1 MPRLT
6 RMLGRCA
13 PDRPWSLVN
22 ARGWQRVWGRGAHL
36 TPRPGAHSWCRG
48 EICQWPSRAA
58 AAVAQTASG
67 RPRRRVP
74 TRVLGPSE
82 ASRYRASVC
91 SVWLPPLPHQ
101 RRNGGAYAR
110 PRRRVR
116 QEPSVR
122 GSSRQKKT
130 FCCPP
135 VKQVSEAGELP
146 RARPDSLIPH
156 SLICQREPFGLACP
170 LSKGQNGASLLSAP
184 QREAPLGCLSPSPC
198 RSHAKAKVADRRAP
212 AAMMKIIQKS

>member
-146 RARPDSLIPH
+146 SATLTHSFHTASFANESRLGLLTRCPRAKTALPSSAHPKEKRPWDACRQALA
-156 SLICQREPFGLACP
+156 GLMP
-170 LSKGQNGASLLSAP
+170 
-184 QREAPLGCLSPSPC
+184 R
-198 RSHAKAKVADRRAP
+198 
-212 AAMMKIIQKS
+212 